1 MITLEQVDKLR
12 QKANVSYDEAK
23 SALEATN
30 GDILEALINLEKQ
43 GKVAPPEGGGHYS
56 SAQEQ
61 TSADEK
67 AQTSQTNSQSNKE
80 NLADLLRKFVRF
92 CGTIIH
98 RGNINSVEVLKD
110 GEVKTAF
117 SITVLVLLAIFFF
130 WVTVP
135 LIIIGLFFGFRY
147 RLRGPDLG
155 RDAVNNAMD
164 TAADAAE
171 NLKKT
176 FSGGQH

>member
-43 GKVAPPEGGGHYS
+43 GKVAPPEGGGYYS
-56 SAQEQ
+56 SAREQ

-67 AQTSQTNSQSNKE
+67 AQTSQTDGQSNKE